1 MVPTG
6 CRAAA
11 IANRIEAAT
20 PTQIQATFAPGVT
33 NGSNIRYARR
43 YAMSGTELSRRAQ
56 KILQA
61 VVAEYL
67 QSGDAVGSRTVTR
80 RHDLGLS
87 PATVRNVMSDLEEL
101 GLLEQRHS
109 SAGRVPTHSGLR
121 FFIDAL
127 LKVKTLSAKD
137 QEDIRGQLMAG
148 GARPS
153 PEDVMHR
160 ASRVLANLTQHAAVV
175 VAPDPDTQRLAQIEF
190 VPLRDG
196 KLLAILVTSDGR
208 IENRLVALDSTL
220 DPRRLE
226 RVHAYLNQ
234 LLSGMT
240 LDEVR
245 ERVIREI
252 ADEKNLYDSEVS
264 QALRLGHTVFV
275 VTPERPAE
283 VLVTG
288 QANLLEPG
296 VTADPERETRMR
308 QLLRALED
316 KETLLRLLDRT
327 RTSAGM
333 QVFLGAETALTAL
346 SGSSVVAMPYGP
358 EDTPIGALAVI
369 GPMRMNYGKV
379 MSVVDF
385 TAELMTE
392 LLNDPG

>member
-1 MVPTG
+1 
-6 CRAAA
+6 
-11 IANRIEAAT
+11 
-20 PTQIQATFAPGVT
+20 
-33 NGSNIRYARR
+33 
-43 YAMSGTELSRRAQ
+43 MSGAELSRRAQ

-67 QSGDAVGSRTVTR
+67 HSGDAVGSRTVTR

-109 SAGRVPTHSGLR
+109 SAGRVPTHTGLR

-127 LKVKTLSAKD
+127 LKVKTLSVKD
-137 QEDIRGQLMAG
+137 QEDIRGQMMGSTGSVAAG
-148 GARPS
+148 ASRSRPS
-153 PEDVMHR
+153 AEDILHR
-160 ASRVLANLTQHAAVV
+160 ASRVLADLTHYAAIV
-175 VAPDPDTQRLAQIEF
+175 VAPDPETQRLSQIEF

-208 IENRLVALDSTL
+208 IENRLVTLDGTL

-226 RVHAYLNQ
+226 RVHSYLNQ
-234 LLSGMT
+234 LLLGMT

-252 ADEKNLYDSEVS
+252 ADEKNQYDSEVA

-275 VTPERPAE
+275 VAPERPAE

-288 QANLLEPG
+288 QSNLLEPG
-296 VTADPERETRMR
+296 LTTDPDRETRMR
-308 QLLRALED
+308 DLLRALED

-327 RTSAGM
+327 RTGAGM
-333 QVFLGAETALTAL
+333 QVFLGAETTLTAL

-392 LLNDPG
+392 LLIEAG